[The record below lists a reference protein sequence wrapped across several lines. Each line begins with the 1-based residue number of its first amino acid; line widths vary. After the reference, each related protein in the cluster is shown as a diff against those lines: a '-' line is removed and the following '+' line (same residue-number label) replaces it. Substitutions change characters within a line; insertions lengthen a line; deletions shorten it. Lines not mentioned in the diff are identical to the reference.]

1 MVDLINTFW
10 QETAV
15 NKQIDEGWICTWL
28 ESFFYLSGA
37 EDICLAMDQ
46 SERSYQLLGDYAA
59 GQQLY
64 HLESDHNQIVYIVF
78 DPQRSY
84 GSDDKSIKVKLPI
97 LNATEEHLMACK

>member
-1 MVDLINTFW
+1 MPNLHCYEQN
-10 QETAV
+10 
-15 NKQIDEGWICTWL
+15 EGFNLYMIRTI
-28 ESFFYLSGA
+28 FYLSGA
-37 EDICLAMDQ
+37 DDICLAMDQ

-64 HLESDHNQIVYIVF
+64 HLESDHNQIMYIVF

-84 GSDDKSIKVKLPI
+84 GSDDKSIKVKLPT